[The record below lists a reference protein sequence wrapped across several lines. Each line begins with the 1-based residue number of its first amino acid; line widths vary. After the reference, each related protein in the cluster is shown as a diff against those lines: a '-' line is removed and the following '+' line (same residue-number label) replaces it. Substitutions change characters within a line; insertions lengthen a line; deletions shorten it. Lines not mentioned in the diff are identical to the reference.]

1 MCTGDLFCVLPQL
14 CEWYLSVLPTLPS
27 PFSFSPSLPPS
38 LPLSLLLVKV
48 YSPSKL
54 EARDSPKL
62 YSEPQ
67 EHHGQSLPG
76 KSEGVVREKRKT
88 STQSRSS
95 EHRLTQV
102 LVREGGREEVRTEG
116 GREEEQRDGNSQLI
130 YEPWANN

>member
-27 PFSFSPSLPPS
+27 PFSLSPSLPPS

-116 GREEEQRDGNSQLI
+116 GSENRGREGGRTERWQHS
-130 YEPWANN
+130 ANI